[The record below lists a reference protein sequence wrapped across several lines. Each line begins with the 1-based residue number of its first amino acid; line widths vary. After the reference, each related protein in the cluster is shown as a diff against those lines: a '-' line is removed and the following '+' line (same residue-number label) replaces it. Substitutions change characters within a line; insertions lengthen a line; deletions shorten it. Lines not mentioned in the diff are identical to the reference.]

1 MKIKK
6 GDTVVVIA
14 GKNRGTTGKVETV
27 LTKKNMIVID
37 GVNVV
42 KKHRKATSQ
51 SRAGQIVEKSM
62 PIHISNVA
70 IADPK
75 GGKPTRIRIE
85 RSKDGTRERVAVKS
99 KAKIA

>member
-6 GDTVVVIA
+6 GDNVVVIA
-14 GKNRGTTGKVETV
+14 GKNRGTTGKVELV
-27 LTKKNMIVID
+27 LTKKNMVIID

-42 KKHRKATSQ
+42 KKHRKANQQ
-51 SRAGQIVEKSM
+51 SRKGQIIEKPM
-62 PIHISNVA
+62 PIHISNIA

-75 GGKPTRIRIE
+75 GGKATRVRIE
-85 RSKDGTRERVAVKS
+85 RSKDGARERVAVKS

>member
-6 GDTVVVIA
+6 GDNVVVIA
-14 GKNRGTTGKVETV
+14 GKNRGTTGKVELV
-27 LTKKNMIVID
+27 LTKKNMVIID

-42 KKHRKATSQ
+42 KKHRKANQQ

-62 PIHISNVA
+62 PIHISNVM

-75 GGKPTRIRIE
+75 GGTPTRIRVE
-85 RSKDGTRERVAVKS
+85 RSKDGGRQRVAVKS
-99 KAKIA
+99 KAEIA

>member
-6 GDTVVVIA
+6 GDNVIVIS
-14 GKNRGTTGKVETV
+14 GKNRGTTGKVELV
-27 LTKKNMIVID
+27 LTKKSMIVID

-42 KKHRKATSQ
+42 KKHRKANQQ

-62 PIHISNVA
+62 PIHISNVM

-75 GGKPTRIRIE
+75 GGKGTRVRIE
-85 RSKDGTRERVAVKS
+85 RSKDGGRQRIAVKS
-99 KAKIA
+99 KAAIA

>member
-6 GDTVVVIA
+6 GDTVMVIA

-27 LTKKNMIVID
+27 LLKKDMIVID

-42 KKHRKATSQ
+42 KKHRKANQ
-51 SRAGQIVEKSM
+51 VSRSGQIVEKSM
-62 PIHISNVA
+62 PIHVSNVQLV
-70 IADPK
+70 DPK
-75 GGKPTRIRIE
+75 GGKPTRVKIE

-99 KAKIA
+99 GAKIA

>member
-6 GDTVVVIA
+6 GDNVVVIA
-14 GKNRGTTGKVETV
+14 GKNRGTTGKVELA
-27 LTKKNMIVID
+27 LTKKDMIVID

-42 KKHRKATSQ
+42 KKHRKANQQ
-51 SRAGQIVEKSM
+51 SKSGQIIEKSM
-62 PIHISNVA
+62 PIHISNVM

-85 RSKDGTRERVAVKS
+85 RSKDGARERVAVKS